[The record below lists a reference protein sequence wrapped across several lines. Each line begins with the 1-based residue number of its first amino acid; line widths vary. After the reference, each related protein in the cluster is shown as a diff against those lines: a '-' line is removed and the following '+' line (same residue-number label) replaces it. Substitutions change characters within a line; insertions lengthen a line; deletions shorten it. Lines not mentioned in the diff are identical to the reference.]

1 MKHFIKQL
9 LREEIEVMPKKA
21 IVQKFMDFVIDN
33 LGIDGKVNVVL
44 TNHKNDIKTTAYY
57 DYTKPLIKI
66 YIKNRAIVDILRSIA
81 HEMVHHMQM
90 QRGELKNNPN
100 AGDDGSPQ
108 ENEANAKA
116 GELIRI
122 FGRQNP
128 KIYES

>member
-21 IVQKFMDFVIDN
+21 IVQKFMDFVIDH

-128 KIYES
+128 EIYKS

>member
-21 IVQKFMDFVIDN
+21 IVQKFMDFVIDH

-128 KIYES
+128 EIYES

>member
-100 AGDDGSPQ
+100 AGDDGTPQ

>member
-1 MKHFIKQL
+1 MKHLIKQL

-21 IVQKFMDFVIDN
+21 IVQKFMDFVVDN
-33 LGIDGKVNVVL
+33 LGIDGKINAIL
-44 TNHKNDIKTTAYY
+44 TNKKDGITTTAVYQPY
-57 DYTKPLIKI
+57 DSTIKI
-66 YIKNRAIVDILRSIA
+66 YIKNRAIVDVLRSLA
-81 HEMVHHMQM
+81 HEMVHHKQN
-90 QRGELKNNPN
+90 QRGELKNNPH

-128 KIYES
+128 EIYES

>member
-1 MKHFIKQL
+1 MKQFIKQL

-21 IVQKFMDFVIDN
+21 IVQKFMDFVIDH

-128 KIYES
+128 EIYES

>member
-1 MKHFIKQL
+1 MKSFIKQL
-9 LREEIEVMPKKA
+9 LREEIEAIPKKA
-21 IVQKFMDFVIDN
+21 IVQKFIDFVIDN

-44 TNHKNDIKTTAYY
+44 TNHKDDIRTTAYY
-57 DYTKPLIKI
+57 DYTKSLIKI
-66 YIKNRAIVDILRSIA
+66 YIKNRALVDILRSTA
-81 HEMVHHMQM
+81 HEMVHHKQM

-128 KIYES
+128 EIYNS

>member
-1 MKHFIKQL
+1 MKTFIKQL
-9 LREEIEVMPKKA
+9 LREEIETMPKKV

-33 LGIDGKVNVVL
+33 LGIDGNVTSIL
-44 TNHKNDIKTTAYY
+44 TNQKDGIRTTAVYNHAEAS
-57 DYTKPLIKI
+57 IKV
-66 YIKNRAIVDILRSIA
+66 YIKNRAIVDVLRSLA
-81 HEMVHHMQM
+81 HEMVHHKQN
-90 QRGELKNNPN
+90 QRGELKDNPH

-128 KIYES
+128 EIYES

>member
-1 MKHFIKQL
+1 MKTIIKEL
-9 LREEIEVMPKKA
+9 LREEFEQMSKKT
-21 IVQKFMDFVIDN
+21 IVQKFMEFVIDH
-33 LGIDGKVNVVL
+33 LGIDGTVNVIL
-44 TNHKNDIKTTAYY
+44 TNKKDDIRTTAVYFNG
-57 DYTKPLIKI
+57 DDTIKV

-81 HEMVHHMQM
+81 HEMVHHKQK
-90 QRGELKNNPN
+90 QRGELDNNPT

-128 KIYES
+128 EIYES